1 MALLTRVCCL
11 FIALLYIA
19 SATEAIAE
27 ENLQLQEQE
36 IKAGLLYNFLKY
48 TEWPPTSME
57 KFSSVSVCIF
67 GDDPFE
73 GYLQPM
79 AGRTVN
85 QRSIA
90 IRKVNEIHETLTC
103 QLLFVNANEKER
115 WPQLRDSLKGK
126 AVLTV
131 SDFRDFVETGGM
143 IEFARKD
150 NHISVDLNMGAV
162 TNAGLHMQDRLLK
175 LVTVV
180 NP

>member
-1 MALLTRVCCL
+1 
-11 FIALLYIA
+11 
-19 SATEAIAE
+19 
-27 ENLQLQEQE
+27 
-36 IKAGLLYNFLKY
+36 
-48 TEWPPTSME
+48 
-57 KFSSVSVCIF
+57 
-67 GDDPFE
+67 DDPFE

-90 IRKVNEIHETLTC
+90 IRKVHDVQKTSTC

-115 WPQLRDSLKGK
+115 WPQLRDFLKGK

-131 SDFRDFVETGGM
+131 SDFRDFIENGGM
-143 IEFARKD
+143 IEFGRKG

-162 TNAGLHMQDRLLK
+162 TNARLHMQDRLLK